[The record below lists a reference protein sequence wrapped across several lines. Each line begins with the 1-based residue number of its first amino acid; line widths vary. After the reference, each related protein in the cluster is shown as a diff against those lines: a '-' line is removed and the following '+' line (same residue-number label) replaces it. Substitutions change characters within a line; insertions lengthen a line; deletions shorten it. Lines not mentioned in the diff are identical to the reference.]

1 MGETRFILGVN
12 IALVPQVKKMNCYY
26 FWLAWSLLQRTGFP

>member
-12 IALVPQVKKMNCYY
+12 IALVPQVKKMNYY